1 MTASTAFGTTKFRLI
16 KLQLRDCERKR
27 VNARHNNPSAGARA
41 DQRYAVELLR
51 RLVETVAGAPRP
63 PACG

>member
-41 DQRYAVELLR
+41 DQR
-51 RLVETVAGAPRP
+51 
-63 PACG
+63 